1 MPVDGRQELSNG
13 TEIQP
18 AIGSCVPNCIGFGRC
33 PFLFLLS
40 MEFRV
45 VEMNGEII
53 VANDDFRAV
62 YYKPDRLNP
71 QLILKRRTETE
82 DPALLAR
89 AWIAAKEKAREL
101 GWIV

>member
-53 VANDDFRAV
+53 VQAMTSAPSTRQAQSAANSQTSHR
-62 YYKPDRLNP
+62 NP
-71 QLILKRRTETE
+71 GPRVAC
-82 DPALLAR
+82 P
-89 AWIAAKEKAREL
+89 
-101 GWIV
+101 G

>member
-1 MPVDGRQELSNG
+1 MSQCVRPCSQAISQQRLAQQTPSARSNPFACRLHKKPGSGGPEPGFCQPLGGGLMPVDGRQELSNG

-45 VEMNGEII
+45 VEMN
-53 VANDDFRAV
+53 
-62 YYKPDRLNP
+62 
-71 QLILKRRTETE
+71 
-82 DPALLAR
+82 
-89 AWIAAKEKAREL
+89 
-101 GWIV
+101 